1 MRSTKETA
9 INDENNSLFIRKSSK
24 LIAMGIPMSILKQN
38 NIFEKVIAIKYDIP
52 NNKLSMFDDY
62 KVAIDDFYAKIIE
75 EQA

>member
-1 MRSTKETA
+1 MMQRSITK
-9 INDENNSLFIRKSSK
+9 NNLVNNSRINKIK

>member
-9 INDENNSLFIRKSSK
+9 INDENNSLSK

>member
-1 MRSTKETA
+1 
-9 INDENNSLFIRKSSK
+9 
-24 LIAMGIPMSILKQN
+24 MGIPMSILKQN